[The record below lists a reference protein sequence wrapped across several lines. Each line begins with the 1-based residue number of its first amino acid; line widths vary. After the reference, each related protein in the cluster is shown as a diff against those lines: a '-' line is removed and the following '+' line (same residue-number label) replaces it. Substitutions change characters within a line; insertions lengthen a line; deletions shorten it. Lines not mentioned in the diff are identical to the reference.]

1 MRPNTLVQKLQAG
14 KACTTAWLSIPS
26 AYSAEIAGHAGFD
39 GVVIDLQHG
48 MIDFQMA
55 LGMLQAVSS
64 TPATPVVRAPWN
76 DSAQIMHLLDAGAYA
91 VICPMIS
98 SATQCA
104 NFVRACRY
112 PPKGERSFGPAR
124 GVLYG
129 GADYFQ
135 HANATV
141 MTWAMIETRE
151 ALDNLEA
158 ILQVDELDGI
168 YIGPNDLA
176 LALGAQPGS
185 DFTNQTVVDAIA
197 HIHHR
202 AKASS
207 KFTGIFC
214 ASGEAAAQRITQG
227 FNLVTPSHD
236 VAQLTAG
243 MQQALA
249 AVARGTPPSAGSK
262 TGY

>member
-1 MRPNTLVQKLQAG
+1 MRPNTLLQKLQAG
-14 KACTTAWLSIPS
+14 TPCITGWLGIPS
-26 AYSAEIAGHAGFD
+26 TYSAEIAGHAGFD
-39 GVVIDLQHG
+39 GVLIDLQHG
-48 MIDFQMA
+48 MIDFQTA
-55 LGMLQAVSS
+55 VGMLQALSS
-64 TPATPVVRAPWN
+64 TPATPIVRTPWN
-76 DSAQIMHLLDAGAYA
+76 DAAQIMHLLDAGAYA

-98 SATQCA
+98 SAAQCA
-104 NFVRACRY
+104 AFVRACRY

-124 GVLYG
+124 GLLYG

-135 HANATV
+135 HADATV

-151 ALDNLEA
+151 ALDNLDA
-158 ILQVDELDGI
+158 ILRIDELDAI

-176 LALGAQPGS
+176 LALGAPPGS
-185 DFTNQTVVDAIA
+185 DFSNKTVADAIE
-197 HIHHR
+197 HIR
-202 AKASS
+202 AQSQAAG

-214 ASGEAAAQRITQG
+214 ASGETAAQRIAQG

-243 MQQALA
+243 MHSAIA
-249 AVARGTPPSAGSK
+249 AARGVAAAKSGNK